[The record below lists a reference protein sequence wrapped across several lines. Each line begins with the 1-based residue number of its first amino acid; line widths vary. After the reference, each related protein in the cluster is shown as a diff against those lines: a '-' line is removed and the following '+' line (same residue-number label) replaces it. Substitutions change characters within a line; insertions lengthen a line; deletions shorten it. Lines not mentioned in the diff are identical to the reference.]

1 MGTWMAPQGL
11 LWPEVVVRALDLG
24 LVMTSLP
31 SELLIESKGRGRR
44 SGKGWGTDRVLRGSA
59 STGRKTISPG
69 FSSISP
75 GTHPASPAA
84 NEVPLISSLI
94 KCS

>member
-1 MGTWMAPQGL
+1 MVGAAGEVGALTGL
-11 LWPEVVVRALDLG
+11 GEAL
-24 LVMTSLP
+24 LP
-31 SELLIESKGRGRR
+31 
-44 SGKGWGTDRVLRGSA
+44 W
-59 STGRKTISPG
+59 GRKTISPG
-69 FSSISP
+69 FGSISP